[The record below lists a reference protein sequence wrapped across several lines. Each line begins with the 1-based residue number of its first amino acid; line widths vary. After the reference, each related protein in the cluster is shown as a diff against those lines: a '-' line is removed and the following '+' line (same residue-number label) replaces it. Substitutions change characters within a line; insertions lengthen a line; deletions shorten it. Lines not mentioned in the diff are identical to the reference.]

1 MTARRQL
8 REDSEQRGS
17 DYDKR
22 SGTTLGKCKPSQG
35 SDREERLENCREQ
48 VSGWG
53 ARGPLGVTET
63 LDCRGSNTL
72 NVNIHRTAHQKG

>member
-1 MTARRQL
+1 MM
-8 REDSEQRGS
+8 
-17 DYDKR
+17 R
-22 SGTTLGKCKPSQG
+22 SGTPLGKCKPSQG

-63 LDCRGSNTL
+63 LDCSGSNFKCQHSQNCTPKR
-72 NVNIHRTAHQKG
+72 VTVSYTQ